1 MLEKASRSAAD
12 PQQTDDELGAY
23 RNGTEAGHHI
33 LETEHTTGNREGT
46 DQPVT
51 HQREPERIDADMA
64 SPQET
69 DNDSLPT
76 STIDRAGRAG
86 AGLVITPDWR
96 ERERRT
102 KSSAFRRPLRA
113 AADALRTLEPPT
125 QKLPTLTE
133 IRGMLAQRPSTAE
146 MGALLDRHRLLIG
159 GLAVT
164 LVLSA
169 ADTTFGSLVTER
181 PPGPGEH
188 QRVPVAYPLHL
199 ASPTPSVRRY
209 LDAVA
214 HGEHLREQAV
224 VTAASRAT
232 LDRAKADAAAAVA
245 GESQPWMESM
255 PAPGPLPPGAIPP
268 SVGGY
273 VLPALGAFTSGF
285 GSRWGTFHNGIDIAG
300 PIGSPIYAAADGT
313 VIDAGPASGFGL
325 WVRIRHDDGT
335 ISVYGH
341 MYDFVVSRGERV
353 RAGMQ
358 IARMG
363 NRGDTTGPH
372 LHFEIIMDGNHIDPQ
387 RWLALHGLSYS

>member
-12 PQQTDDELGAY
+12 LQHTDDELGADH
-23 RNGTEAGHHI
+23 NGTEARHHI
-33 LETEHTTGNREGT
+33 PDTEHTTGNRADT
-46 DQPVT
+46 DQPAT
-51 HQREPERIDADMA
+51 HQREPEHIDADTI
-64 SPQET
+64 STQET

-76 STIDRAGRAG
+76 SAIGRAGRAG

-96 ERERRT
+96 ARERCS
-102 KSSAFRRPLRA
+102 KSSPFRRPLRA
-113 AADALRTLEPPT
+113 AAEALRALEPPT

-133 IRGMLAQRPSTAE
+133 IRGMLARRPSTAD

-169 ADTTFGSLVTER
+169 ADSTFGSLVTER

-188 QRVPVAYPLHL
+188 QRVPVAHPLHL
-199 ASPTPSVRRY
+199 AVPTPSVRRY
-209 LDAVA
+209 LDAIA
-214 HGEHLREQAV
+214 RGEHLREQAV
-224 VTAASRAT
+224 VTAAARTT
-232 LDRAKADAAAAVA
+232 LDRAKADAAAAAA
-245 GESQPWMESM
+245 GETQPWMQSM
-255 PAPGPLPPGAIPP
+255 PAPGPLPPGSIPP
-268 SVGGY
+268 GVGGY

-372 LHFEIIMDGNHIDPQ
+372 LHFEIVMDGNHVDPQ
-387 RWLALHGLSYS
+387 RWLAVHGLSYS